1 LYLKMTGQRELMRSP
16 RLSETLKKRFIVA
29 VTAGA
34 LTQGVPTDPS
44 PPARVSKLI
53 DAIGGEQYLSR
64 A

>member
-1 LYLKMTGQRELMRSP
+1 MYLKMTGQCQLMRSS
-16 RLSETLKKRFIVA
+16 RLSEALKKRFIAA

-44 PPARVSKLI
+44 SPACVSKLI
-53 DAIGGEQYLSR
+53 DTIGGDQYLSR